1 MAGEAWERTQTK
13 RVWDL
18 ASCGA
23 AAWRFVQGAKV
34 CDGCH
39 NPYMIMSS
47 TPTTLRS
54 SELDAEACCDR
65 IAIIL

>member
-1 MAGEAWERTQTK
+1 MGANADQA
-13 RVWDL
+13 RVGSSIMRRGGV
-18 ASCGA
+18 A
-23 AAWRFVQGAKV
+23 FVQGAKV

>member
-1 MAGEAWERTQTK
+1 MRRGSER
-13 RVWDL
+13 RPS
-18 ASCGA
+18 ACGIQHHA
-23 AAWRFVQGAKV
+23 ARRRGVVQGAKV